1 MAINWNTQSAP
12 TPTGIN
18 WTGSTTSPIPQQP
31 QSAASQI
38 WGALGNAGNTI
49 KNTAIGAL
57 NTGIQGY
64 NEAANAGNQITTKG
78 ISGIP
83 SALAQLFEGGAGVAA
98 GAIGVPLST
107 VAPVVK
113 PTLGAGVTAAG
124 NALANTPFLQAY
136 GKDTVSLGNQQL
148 APERALQDIQNVDT
162 IAGAGAAPESVVPG
176 LGLLKSGATSLKG
189 AIDSFGD
196 EPPGGSAPV
205 ASTAKPV
212 TDPNIIRGAQDWQKP
227 AQVQMASF
235 NAARDVLAKAPDTP
249 QFLAEQGLSPY
260 DHIENGRYSTED
272 AATALRDTAG
282 KMSADGLRP
291 SLQVADYS
299 TPKTPVSEITSKTIS
314 DIKKTKGSTPGAV
327 AQQVANAEKE
337 GAILEQKYPNGM
349 SLENMHDEKIT
360 YAGNGKY
367 SPVGDPAVNNTAS
380 MNRAFGRVLAKQ
392 VETKAPAD
400 VPVGDLNKYLTKYYQ
415 AADYLDALNTK
426 KAPVSTLQ
434 YIAHKGAQVMGA
446 GVGHA
451 IGGGLLGGVGGYMI
465 GGALEHALEN
475 MTTPLRAS
483 FIRNLEITH
492 PEVVNKLQSYI
503 QNQQGV
509 LPRLPAATDSSP
521 IPMGPESNPVTPSV
535 APFAEKVVPT
545 KENPLPRDPKTGRVM
560 SQYKSTPR

>member
-1 MAINWNTQSAP
+1 MAISWNSQPTQ
-12 TPTGIN
+12 TPTSGISWGN
-18 WTGSTTSPIPQQP
+18 SAAPQTPASQP
-31 QSAASQI
+31 QSGADQI
-38 WGALGNAGNTI
+38 WNLLSSAGNTI
-49 KNTAIGAL
+49 KNTAISGAQ
-57 NTGIQGY
+57 TIGQGIQ
-64 NEAANAGNQITTKG
+64 EAQPGQGKG
-78 ISGIP
+78 IGNLIGGVGKI
-83 SALAQLFEGGAGVAA
+83 LGGATQVAFSPAAPVVNPTIGAGINFAGDALSNSTYLQGYGKDLANQAPDQNNQPEEILGGIANYSSAA
-98 GAIGVPLST
+98 GA
-107 VAPVVK
+107 VA
-113 PTLGAGVTAAG
+113 G
-124 NALANTPFLQAY
+124 
-136 GKDTVSLGNQQL
+136 
-148 APERALQDIQNVDT
+148 APELGKVIPKIQ
-162 IAGAGAAPESVVPG
+162 
-176 LGLLKSGATSLKG
+176 SGVSSLKG

-205 ASTAKPV
+205 ASSAKPV

-227 AQVQMASF
+227 AQVQMAQF
-235 NAARDVLAKAPDTP
+235 NKARDILSQSPDTP

-327 AQQVANAEKE
+327 AQQIANAEKE

-400 VPVGDLNKYLTKYYQ
+400 VPVGDLNKYLSKYYQ

-492 PEVVNKLQSYI
+492 PEVVNKLQAYI
-503 QNQQGV
+503 QGQQGV
-509 LPRLPAATDSSP
+509 NPGLPTPTAQQLPGESTRP
-521 IPMGPESNPVTPSV
+521 I
-535 APFAEKVVPT
+535 
-545 KENPLPRDPKTGRVM
+545 TGR
-560 SQYKSTPR
+560 P